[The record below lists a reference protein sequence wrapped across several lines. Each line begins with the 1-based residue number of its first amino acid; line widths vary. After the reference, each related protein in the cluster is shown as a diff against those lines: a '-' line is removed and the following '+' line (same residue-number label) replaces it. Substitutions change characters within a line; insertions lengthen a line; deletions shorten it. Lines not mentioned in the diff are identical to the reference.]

1 MRQLISLIAA
11 PAMRPLPIKTA
22 AAQAGI
28 NRRTLQRW
36 IREGCV
42 QKLQDGKVDLDEVS
56 NQKDYLSSARRRG
69 PVPGRPRAKSTRGKI
84 WSEDEIDAAIR
95 EDIKKHD
102 AIIRRIDG
110 IEDTVSLAFIL
121 QHVQARLAD
130 KHAKMSEGMKK
141 MAASISPA
149 ANSSCPE

>member
-1 MRQLISLIAA
+1 
-11 PAMRPLPIKTA
+11 MRPLPIKTA

-102 AIIRRIDG
+102 AISRRIDG
-110 IEDTVSLAFIL
+110 IADTVSLAFIL

>member
-1 MRQLISLIAA
+1 
-11 PAMRPLPIKTA
+11 MRPLPVKTA

-42 QKLQDGKVDLDEVS
+42 QKLQDGKVDLDAVS

-69 PVPGRPRAKSTRGKI
+69 PVPGRPRAKSTRGKT

-95 EDIKKHD
+95 EDIKKRD

-121 QHVQARLAD
+121 KHVQARLAD
-130 KHAKMSEGMKK
+130 QQAKMSEWMRR
-141 MAASISPA
+141 AASSISPT

>member
-1 MRQLISLIAA
+1 
-11 PAMRPLPIKTA
+11 MRPLPIKTA

-69 PVPGRPRAKSTRGKI
+69 PVPGRPRAKSTRGRT

-95 EDIKKHD
+95 ADIRKRN

-110 IEDTVSLAFIL
+110 IKDIVDLAFIQMHL
-121 QHVQARLAD
+121 QARLAD
-130 KHAKMSEGMKK
+130 EQAKMCGLAKS

-149 ANSSCPE
+149 VNSSCPE

>member
-1 MRQLISLIAA
+1 
-11 PAMRPLPIKTA
+11 MRPLPIKTA

-42 QKLQDGKVDLDEVS
+42 QKLQDGKVDLDAVS

-69 PVPGRPRAKSTRGKI
+69 PVPGRPRAKSTRGRT

-95 EDIKKHD
+95 ADIRKRN

-110 IEDTVSLAFIL
+110 IKDIVDLAFIQMHL
-121 QHVQARLAD
+121 QARLAD
-130 KHAKMSEGMKK
+130 EQAKMCGLAKS

-149 ANSSCPE
+149 VNSSCPE